1 MNAGGAARCRAPRLA
16 AGLAC
21 ERGSQ
26 ALELALALP
35 FIVLGL
41 VIVLHAA
48 VLAGDLVAAQNVA
61 FQAARVAAVSDDEA
75 VAAAVRDAAGRRSVD
90 LELEPPGPQ
99 RRAGDLV
106 AATVRLRSKAF
117 GPFGVTTWAPAKAT
131 LRVERP

>member
-1 MNAGGAARCRAPRLA
+1 MSPGGAARRRAPRLA
-16 AGLAC
+16 ATLAC

-48 VLAGDLVAAQNVA
+48 VLAADLVAAQNVA
-61 FQAARVAAVSDDEA
+61 FQAARVAAVADDDV
-75 VAAAVRDAAGRRSVD
+75 VADAVRDAAGRRPVEV
-90 LELEPPGPQ
+90 ELEPRSPH

-106 AATVRLRSKAF
+106 AATVRLRSRAF
-117 GPFGVTTWAPAKAT
+117 GPFGVTSWAPAKAT
-131 LRVERP
+131 VRVERP

>member
-1 MNAGGAARCRAPRLA
+1 MNPGGAARRRAPRLA
-16 AGLAC
+16 ATIGC

-41 VIVLHAA
+41 VVVLHAA

-61 FQAARVAAVSDDEA
+61 FQAARVAAVADDEA
-75 VAAAVRDAAGRRSVD
+75 VAAAVRKAAGRRPVELD
-90 LELEPPGPQ
+90 LQPPSPQ

-117 GPFGVTTWAPAKAT
+117 GPFGVTTWAPANAT